1 MSRAISAIPV
11 AIILVVLVTVL
22 PVSAYTV
29 AMYGTNAG
37 FNPDL
42 HQDTVTVARQ
52 IPGSSGADLDS
63 AVSQFTKPSVDVI
76 ILGGDDT
83 FSPSTAAKIEAAVAE
98 GKILV
103 VAYPS
108 NRPFDAILP
117 GSNGGSG
124 PAGTVLNA
132 AESDSVL
139 SKEVF
144 KDMPARYPLLTAGA
158 PDKEQAI
165 ARSGATVLMDDD
177 SGMPIL
183 LFWKYGKGM
192 VVEWTTTPIPSYM
205 TETQADAIIHRLI
218 MREMPVQHETTP
230 TTAVTTVPTSNQT
243 VTATATTVPPI
254 TTTTLV
260 TTVIPTTATG
270 TSETSGDVS
279 VYSSPLSASILID
292 GKYYG
297 VTPANLTG
305 VPQGSHIIRL
315 ALSGYYDYEGTI
327 YVVPGQA
334 NHAFGTLQPLNQ
346 ATSAPTAATP
356 IIIPVVTAEPTQTE
370 DKGLLG
376 NSSVIVALI
385 GVITASIAAGATVF
399 THYAKVK
406 DETKSE
412 KKE

>member
-1 MSRAISAIPV
+1 MSRGFSAIIP
-11 AIILVVLVTVL
+11 ATIIFVVLVAVL

-29 AMYGTNAG
+29 AMYGSNAG

-108 NRPFDAILP
+108 NHLFDAVLP
-117 GSNGGSG
+117 ASNGGSG
-124 PAGTVLNA
+124 PAGTVLNVA
-132 AESDSVL
+132 GSDSVI

-144 KDMPARYPLLTAGA
+144 KDMPARYHLLTAGA

-165 ARSGATVLMDDD
+165 AREGATVLMDDD

-192 VVEWTTTPIPSYM
+192 VIEWTTTPIPSYM
-205 TETQADAIIHRLI
+205 TETQTDTLLYRLI
-218 MREMPVQHETTP
+218 MREKPVQHETTP
-230 TTAVTTVPTSNQT
+230 TTEITTVPTSNQT
-243 VTATATTVPPI
+243 VTITSTIVPP
-254 TTTTLV
+254 TVTA
-260 TTVIPTTATG
+260 TTVIPTTVTG
-270 TSETSGDVS
+270 TPSTTGGVS
-279 VYSSPLSASILID
+279 VYSTPLNASILID

-297 VTPANLTG
+297 LTPANLTG

-327 YVVPGQA
+327 YVIPGET
-334 NHAFGTLQPLNQ
+334 NHAFGTLQPLNL
-346 ATSAPTAATP
+346 ASSAPTAAVP

-376 NSSVIVALI
+376 NSSVLVALI

-406 DETKSE
+406 EE